1 MAALHALTRKALP
14 MPSCVRLLVA
24 LAAVVV
30 TAAGCT
36 HASLPSVDDTGKGSA
51 ATGSTS
57 LDEGSCWTADRL
69 GSDPQDVLR
78 LSSRFGVPYLVA
90 ARAVADRPAF
100 THKVDCGSDHAVEVY
115 KVVRLP
121 DLEPQLTDYASLLKI
136 QAPLYDQ
143 VARSVAVGCMTE
155 PLAKAAGLAGVANAV
170 MKPQL
175 PPGATLGWT
184 PAAPDQWAKGQHVFA
199 CTLTWA
205 DPDSVRYAAVFTKAL
220 PTGRR
225 TCIESR
231 ALVYVDCARRHDRER
246 IAVIE
251 ARDAV
256 AGGSFPGTRAIRNG
270 PSGHYLAV
278 PDARWA
284 KLDAACTAYLRAIS
298 TAKKLTGVANVDPD
312 EWPAP
317 GDSYPIY
324 CDADTRPDQE
334 PLITQGSVYDR
345 G

>member
-1 MAALHALTRKALP
+1 

-24 LAAVVV
+24 LAGVVV
-30 TAAGCT
+30 LAAGCS
-36 HASLPSVDDTGKGSA
+36 HASLPGAGGTTGDGQGP
-51 ATGSTS
+51 TT
-57 LDEGSCWTADRL
+57 LEEGSCWTDDLL
-69 GSDPQDVLR
+69 GSDPQDILR
-78 LSSRFGVPYLVA
+78 LSSRFDVPYLAA

-100 THKVDCGSDHAVEVY
+100 THRVDCGSDHAVEVY

-121 DLEPQLTDYASLLKI
+121 DLDSQLTDYASVLK
-136 QAPLYDQ
+136 QQTPLYEK
-143 VARSVAVGCMTE
+143 VARSVAAGCMTD
-155 PLAKAAGLAGVANAV
+155 PLAKAVAVAGVANAV
-170 MKPQL
+170 MRPQL

-184 PAAPDQWAKGQHVFA
+184 PAAPDQWTKGQRVFA

-205 DPDSVRYAAVFTKAL
+205 EPDSVRYAALFSKAL

-256 AGGSFPGTRAIRNG
+256 EAGSFPGPKAIRDG
-270 PSGHYLAV
+270 PAGRYLAV

-284 KLDAACTAYLRAIS
+284 KLDAACTAYLRSIS
-298 TAKKLTGVANVDPD
+298 TTKKLTGVANVDPD

-324 CDADTRPDQE
+324 CDADTRPDQQ

-345 G
+345 S

>member
-1 MAALHALTRKALP
+1 MTALHAPTRKALP

-24 LAAVVV
+24 LAAVAVLG
-30 TAAGCT
+30 AGCT
-36 HASLPSVDDTGKGSA
+36 HASLPGVGGTSGGGDTGSGA
-51 ATGSTS
+51 VE
-57 LDEGSCWTADRL
+57 EGTCWTGARL
-69 GSDPQDVLR
+69 GADPQDILR
-78 LSSRFGVPYLVA
+78 LSAKLDVPYLVA
-90 ARAVADRPAF
+90 ARALADRPAF
-100 THKVDCGSDHAVEVY
+100 TGRVDCGADHAVEVY

-121 DLEPQLTDYASLLKI
+121 DLEPQLTDYATLLRPET
-136 QAPLYDQ
+136 PLYDQ
-143 VARSVAVGCMTE
+143 VARSVAAGCMAD
-155 PLAKAAGLAGVANAV
+155 PLAKAVALGGVDNAV
-170 MKPQL
+170 MQPQL
-175 PPGATLGWT
+175 PTGATLGWA
-184 PAAPDQWAKGQHVFA
+184 PAAPDQWAKGQRVFA

-205 DPDSVRYAAVFTKAL
+205 EPDTVRYAALLTKAL

-256 AGGSFPGTRAIRNG
+256 AAGSFPGPKSIRNG
-270 PSGHYLAV
+270 PSGPYLAV

-284 KLDAACTAYLRAIS
+284 KLDAACTAYLHAIS
-298 TAKKLTGVANVDPD
+298 TTKKLTGIANVDAA

-324 CDADTRPDQE
+324 CDADTRPDQQS
-334 PLITQGSVYDR
+334 LITQGSVYDR

>member
-1 MAALHALTRKALP
+1 

-24 LAAVVV
+24 LAGVAVL
-30 TAAGCT
+30 AAGCS
-36 HASLPSVDDTGKGSA
+36 HGSVPGVGGTRDVDEQGWT
-51 ATGSTS
+51 TPE
-57 LDEGSCWTADRL
+57 EGSCWTAALL

-78 LSSRFGVPYLVA
+78 LSSRFDVPYLVA

-100 THKVDCGSDHAVEVY
+100 THRVDCGSAHAVEVY

-121 DLEPQLTDYASLLKI
+121 DLEAQLTDYASVLKT
-136 QAPLYDQ
+136 QTSLYDQ
-143 VARSVAVGCMTE
+143 VARSVAAGCMTQ
-155 PLAKAAGLAGVANAV
+155 PLTKAVGLAGVANAV
-170 MKPQL
+170 MRPQL
-175 PPGATLGWT
+175 PRGATLGWT
-184 PAAPDQWAKGQHVFA
+184 PAAPDQWVRGQRVFA

-205 DPDSVRYAAVFTKAL
+205 QSDSARYAALFSKAL

-225 TCIESR
+225 TCIDGD

-251 ARDAV
+251 AHDAV
-256 AGGSFPGTRAIRNG
+256 VAGSFPGPKAIRNG
-270 PSGHYLAV
+270 PTGRYLAV

-284 KLDAACTAYLRAIS
+284 KLDAACTAYLRSIS
-298 TAKKLTGVANVDPD
+298 TTKKLTGVANVDPD

-324 CDADTRPDQE
+324 CDADTRPDQD
-334 PLITQGSVYDR
+334 PLTTQGSVYDR
-345 G
+345 S